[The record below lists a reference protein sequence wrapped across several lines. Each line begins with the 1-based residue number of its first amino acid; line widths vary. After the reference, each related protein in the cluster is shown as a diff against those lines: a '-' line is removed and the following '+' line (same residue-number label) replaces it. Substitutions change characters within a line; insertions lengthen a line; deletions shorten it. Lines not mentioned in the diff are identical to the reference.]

1 MSIDIILQMCYYIYV
16 MSGKQ
21 YIQKGKKI
29 MTHTLTK
36 SEMIEKLNEIDYY
49 KNNEK
54 MRKWLKTLDR
64 DNLEFECERNGIEVY
79 IQSTTTKTFDYL
91 IGYDF
96 GEYVLVDIAML
107 GSRKQYIMKSNTDN
121 TEQVM
126 TYKQF
131 KKAIKGCDYPK
142 R

>member
-1 MSIDIILQMCYYIYV
+1 
-16 MSGKQ
+16 
-21 YIQKGKKI
+21 

-36 SEMIEKLNEIDYY
+36 KEMIEKLNEIDYY

-54 MRKWLKTLDR
+54 LRKWLKTLDR
-64 DNLEFECERNGIEVY
+64 DNLEFVCERNGIEVY

-107 GSRKQYIMKSNTDN
+107 GSHKQYIMKSNTDN

-131 KKAIKGCDYPK
+131 KEAIKGCDYPK